1 MWYPG
6 SGVVLDCVPDL
17 CHLSYFHA
25 SGNFNLCP
33 QSVRDGLRSGGGH
46 LAQYDQRCYL
56 RVPTRETWNYANR
69 DCEGRGGHLLHIG
82 SSQEE
87 AFIQRFLVAVDSQHA
102 VWIGLHDQ
110 GHEETFTWT
119 SG

>member
-6 SGVVLDCVPDL
+6 SGVVFDCISDL
-17 CHLSYFHA
+17 CHLSYFHT
-25 SGNFNLCP
+25 SGNLNLCP
-33 QSVRDGLRSGGGH
+33 QSVRYGVRRDGGH
-46 LAQYDQRCYL
+46 LAQYDQKCYV
-56 RVPTRETWNYANR
+56 RVPTRETWAYANR
-69 DCEGRGGHLLHIG
+69 DCKGSGGHLLQIG

-87 AFIQRFLVAVDSQHA
+87 AFIQRFLTNVDSQHA